1 MTKLTMEQV
10 EDIRWRM
17 ATGRF
22 FMTDIAKEH
31 GVGVATIYRVVHK
44 KSFMGP
50 RRGKGEL
57 VGRRPQATFGKA
69 RLLISPTNNSVEVD
83 GKGRGGEGGGGGSDD
98 NKEAEEGEEGEGGAV

>member
-1 MTKLTMEQV
+1 MEQV

-17 ATGRF
+17 ATSRF

-31 GVGVATIYRVVHK
+31 GVGVDTIYRVVHK

-50 RRGKGEL
+50 RRGK
-57 VGRRPQATFGKA
+57 GKA

-83 GKGRGGEGGGGGSDD
+83 GKGRGGKGGGGGSDD